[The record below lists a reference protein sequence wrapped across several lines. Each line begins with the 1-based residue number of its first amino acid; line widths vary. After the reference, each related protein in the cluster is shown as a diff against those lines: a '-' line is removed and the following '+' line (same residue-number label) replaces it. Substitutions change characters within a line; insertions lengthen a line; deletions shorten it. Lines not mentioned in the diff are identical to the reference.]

1 MYKLVAAALSVPLI
15 ACAVDAGSG
24 VDDTT
29 GVSGHVAASTT
40 WSDTVT
46 VTGPITV
53 DPGVVLTIAP
63 GTTVRLAAGT
73 SITVRGSALAQGRKD
88 APVTIV
94 PTASG
99 DHHNGFAIPSGGAV
113 EMSYVVQVGGG
124 FSVEGGTLTVTD
136 TFMSRAGGDL
146 LVVSAGRVD
155 MSYSQIGLE
164 PGTGNDTTHCDAHFG
179 GSGISIAITHSN
191 LSTSAYGL
199 MLYGGTGVDLTHDN
213 WFANDIDID
222 TSPGVMADISGG
234 WFAKG
239 APVAGSG
246 ATLVANTAA
255 DKRLPDAG
263 PR

>member
-1 MYKLVAAALSVPLI
+1 MHKLVAVALSVPLI
-15 ACAVDAGSG
+15 ACGVDAGPE
-24 VDDTT
+24 VDT
-29 GVSGHVAASTT
+29 GVGLSGHLTASTT
-40 WSDTVT
+40 WTDSVT
-46 VTGPITV
+46 VASALTV

-63 GTTVRLAAGT
+63 GTTVRLAPGA
-73 SITVRGSALAQGRKD
+73 SIAVRGSAVAQGSKG
-88 APVTIV
+88 APVTIE
-94 PTASG
+94 PTAAG
-99 DHHNGFAIPSGGAV
+99 NHHNGFSIPSGGAL

-164 PGTGNDTTHCDAHFG
+164 PGTGSDTTHCDAHFG
-179 GSGISIAITHSN
+179 GSGISIKITHSN

-199 MLYGGTGVDLTHDN
+199 MLYGGTGVDLTHNN
-213 WFANDIDID
+213 WFANGIDVD

-239 APVAGSG
+239 VPVAGSG
-246 ATLVANTAA
+246 ATLIANTAA
-255 DKRLPDAG
+255 DKRLLDAG